1 MNRPELYQKT
11 IDVLLDAYNN
21 GKLVHG
27 NCSCCAVGNICKESS
42 NKLDISNSLWSFLF
56 VTTSEEGFYK
66 PTRAK
71 SYESFEMELVL
82 SLINDTGY
90 TVEELTKIEWAFE
103 TAIPFEKREYY
114 TKVKTKQGQYMGLC
128 AVLEVLKQIHE
139 KEEIVEAK
147 ERLDAIYSNFNL
159 VEV

>member
-11 IDVLLDAYNN
+11 INVLLDAYNN
-21 GKLVHG
+21 GELSHG
-27 NCSCCAVGNICKESS
+27 VCSCCAVGNICKESS
-42 NKLDISNSLWSFLF
+42 NELGISNDMWSFLF
-56 VTTSEEGFYK
+56 VTSCDEGFYK
-66 PTRAK
+66 PTK
-71 SYESFEMELVL
+71 SIFSTCSKIEQA
-82 SLINDTGY
+82 LILIKDTGY

-103 TAIPFEKREYY
+103 TAIPIEKREYY
-114 TKVKTKQGQYMGLC
+114 TKLKTKEGQYMGLC